1 MVLLDRMNRT
11 CKAAGVTQ
19 GAGQGDATNLPES
32 GNNMGNADSLARVG
46 TPVIQSAP
54 DTNDGMS
61 SKEMSAQSR
70 LRTGIAL
77 MLSSSISNQVGASF
91 GAMAFSSIGPM
102 GVVAIR
108 QFITAAVLLPLVR
121 PRFRGLGSKRWLLV
135 TGLAVVFSVMNLCL
149 YAAVE
154 RIGLGLAVTLEFL
167 GPLAVAIASSRR
179 RLDFGCALL
188 AGIGVVVLTNPGPSA
203 DVVGISL
210 ALIAATAWGCYILLN
225 RSIGAQL
232 PGLEGTALASGI
244 SAMVW
249 IPVAAWWFTTHEVT
263 ITALGLAATCGVL
276 SSIVPYVAD
285 LSALRY
291 VPAHVFGTF
300 TSVNPVWAALAGWLL
315 LGQILE
321 VNEWVGIA
329 LIVASNAVV
338 VWRSRAR

>member
-1 MVLLDRMNRT
+1 M
-11 CKAAGVTQ
+11 
-19 GAGQGDATNLPES
+19 
-32 GNNMGNADSLARVG
+32 
-46 TPVIQSAP
+46 
-54 DTNDGMS
+54 
-61 SKEMSAQSR
+61 
-70 LRTGIAL
+70 
-77 MLSSSISNQVGASF
+77 
-91 GAMAFSSIGPM
+91 
-102 GVVAIR
+102 
-108 QFITAAVLLPLVR
+108 
-121 PRFRGLGSKRWLLV
+121 
-135 TGLAVVFSVMNLCL
+135 
-149 YAAVE
+149 
-154 RIGLGLAVTLEFL
+154 
-167 GPLAVAIASSRR
+167 
-179 RLDFGCALL
+179 
-188 AGIGVVVLTNPGPSA
+188 
-203 DVVGISL
+203 
-210 ALIAATAWGCYILLN
+210 
-225 RSIGAQL
+225 